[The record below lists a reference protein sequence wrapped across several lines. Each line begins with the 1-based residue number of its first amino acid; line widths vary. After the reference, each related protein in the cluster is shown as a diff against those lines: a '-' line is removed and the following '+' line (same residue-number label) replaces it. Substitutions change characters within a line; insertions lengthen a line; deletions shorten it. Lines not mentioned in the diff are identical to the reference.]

1 MICHRRF
8 WHRGCF
14 GNCSRRQTLH
24 DSDGAGLDANFTFPQ
39 LRAQVAK
46 ESILVDD
53 VIQALEKGEGLSG
66 AKWSLSLALDGL
78 HNLPGSEDMSSKNTT
93 FYQTMQAVCQL
104 VNQNVGPL
112 VVGVISATT
121 RVGV

>member
-24 DSDGAGLDANFTFPQ
+24 DSDGPGLPANFTFPQ
-39 LRAQVAK
+39 LRAKVAK

-66 AKWSLSLALDGL
+66 AKLEFESGTGWAAQLAWLGRHVKQE
-78 HNLPGSEDMSSKNTT
+78 HNFLPDPCKLCANS
-93 FYQTMQAVCQL
+93 
-104 VNQNVGPL
+104 
-112 VVGVISATT
+112 
-121 RVGV
+121 